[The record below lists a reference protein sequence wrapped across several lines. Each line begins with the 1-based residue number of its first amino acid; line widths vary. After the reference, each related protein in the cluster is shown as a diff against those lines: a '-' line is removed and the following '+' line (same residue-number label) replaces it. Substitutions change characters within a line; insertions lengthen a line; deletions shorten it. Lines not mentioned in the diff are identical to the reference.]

1 MSVRY
6 NSSVKV
12 WRWLTASA
20 LWFAMVV
27 AWTFDFHERHF
38 GGFGVVVPTEKY
50 LTPRIAL
57 ALASTLFYLILFGWI
72 IPLCVG
78 LWRLT
83 LRLTHRLCYRL
94 ISPTMAGHWES
105 RAASRMVK
113 KLILAA
119 RKESLPDRRLMPLP
133 AHSTSAD
140 HRVVPCNT
148 RFLAK
153 NRRYTHWRW
162 MGF

>member
-38 GGFGVVVPTEKY
+38 GGFGVVVPTGKY

-105 RAASRMVK
+105 RAASRVSRPVE
-113 KLILAA
+113 LHRRPLA
-119 RKESLPDRRLMPLP
+119 EPSMRLSP
-133 AHSTSAD
+133 HSAPIRQTCRSY
-140 HRVVPCNT
+140 RSY
-148 RFLAK
+148 
-153 NRRYTHWRW
+153 RY
-162 MGF
+162 